1 MSKFEIFEDAQ
12 GEFRWR
18 LKAANGEVVASS
30 EGYSTREAAHASA
43 EKMDHWANSAALI
56 VDL

>member
-1 MSKFEIFEDAQ
+1 MSKFEIYEDGN

-30 EGYSTREAAHASA
+30 EGYATREVARASA
-43 EKMDHWANSAALI
+43 EKMDHWANSAAII